1 MEPIPTGNVK
11 SRIDRALTA
20 LHRNIAPSSFQ
31 AYLFAICCVVVAAL
45 TRLVLGWISDDI
57 APFVTFYPATLVAAL
72 IGGLGP
78 GVLAATLGGVIA
90 WWALL
95 PPQFSF
101 YMSRKGDVVS
111 LLTYW
116 VGSVL
121 IVWAGDYFR
130 SLSKRLEDEENFRR
144 LAVQELS
151 HRLKNKI
158 ATIQAI
164 MAIQLRE
171 HPQVRDDI
179 LGRLNAL
186 SATDELIGQT
196 QGQGA
201 HLSEIVSAEL
211 GPYALSRAIIKGPSA
226 FLPPKVALTMALLLH
241 ELATNSAKY
250 GSLSAENGRVSVT
263 WSAAGPAL
271 SLEWRESNGPVV
283 QPPTRKGFGL
293 RLMAR
298 ALDQFRGS
306 VETNFDASG
315 LNCKMNLII
324 PQSTNGQAAKA
335 ADQMRMSSQSGP

>member
-1 MEPIPTGNVK
+1 MEPISAGNVK

-20 LHRNIAPSSFQ
+20 LHRNIAPGSFQ
-31 AYLFAICCVVVAAL
+31 AYLFAICCVVVAAFAQL
-45 TRLVLGWISDDI
+45 ALASLSDDI
-57 APFVTFYPATLVAAL
+57 ALFVTFYPALLVAAL

-78 GVLAATLGGVIA
+78 GVLATTLGAVLV
-90 WWALL
+90 WWAIL

-101 YMSRKGDVVS
+101 YVSRKGDVVS
-111 LLTYW
+111 LLTYCA
-116 VGSVL
+116 GSVL

-130 SLSKRLEDEENFRR
+130 SLSKRLEDEENFRQ

-164 MAIQLRE
+164 IAIQFRE

-186 SATDELIGQT
+186 SATDELIGRT

-201 HLSEIVSAEL
+201 YLYDIASAEL
-211 GPYALSRAIIKGPSA
+211 GPYALSRAIIEGPSV
-226 FLPPKVALTMALLLH
+226 FLPPKVALTMALLVH

-250 GSLSAENGRVSVT
+250 GSLSAENGQVSVT
-263 WSAAGPAL
+263 WSASGPAL
-271 SLEWRESNGPVV
+271 SLKWCESKGPVV

-298 ALDQFRGS
+298 ALDQFGGA

-335 ADQMRMSSQSGP
+335 ADEMGMSSPSGP